1 MIRYQLALLGHSQRY
16 LLPALA
22 FTALLGLLYSNESGN
37 PAPPEFA
44 VSAGALT
51 VVACWLTI
59 TLADLEDPAQWL
71 ITLAHARRLSI
82 VVGSVVLTVFA
93 GCAGLTVLSLLW
105 SVVAHQGEGLGD
117 LVLGVLA
124 HLTCACAG
132 IAVGLPCSRL
142 LVPRA
147 GYTAVAA
154 IIGVGV
160 VLMTRWIPL
169 VNPLLRALSSDQ
181 PAILPILL
189 SLFSSVL
196 VLVASAAAV
205 VFFRPRRD

>member
-1 MIRYQLALLGHSQRY
+1 MIKYQLALLGHSQRY

-44 VSAGALT
+44 VSGGALT

-59 TLADLEDPAQWL
+59 TLADIEDPAQWL

-105 SVVAHQGEGLGD
+105 SALAHGGESLGD
-117 LVLGVLA
+117 LGIGLLA
-124 HLTCACAG
+124 QLTCACAG

-142 LVPRA
+142 LMPRA
-147 GYTAVAA
+147 GYTALAA

-160 VLMTRWIPL
+160 VLLTPWIPL

-181 PAILPILL
+181 PAILPILV

-196 VLVASAAAV
+196 VLVGSAAAV